1 MPAKPKMSQS
11 LVIVES
17 PAKCGKIEGFLGAGF
32 KCIATFGHF
41 KQLSDL
47 KCVDVNNNFTPYFQE
62 ITTKASQIHKLE
74 KAIKESDEVYL
85 ATDDDREGEAIA
97 WHVCV
102 HFNLPI
108 STTKRIIFHEITK
121 PAILAAV
128 STPTTVNMDIVHA
141 QQGRQILD
149 LIVGFKLSPLLWENI
164 SRKSKTGLSAGRCQT
179 PALRIIYDNEKEIE
193 QSPGKKV
200 YNTTGVFTSKNIPFA
215 LQKHHDS
222 EETMENFLTESV
234 TFTHIYDHTKP
245 KAVTKNPPTPF
256 TTSTIQQTAS
266 NEMHIS
272 PKETMTILQKLYEGG
287 YITYMRTD
295 STTYSEEFL
304 KTAKPYITN
313 KWGKD
318 YLHPDVDKLALR
330 GNENAK
336 KSKKKKD
343 KDKKDDNAQEAHEAI
358 RPTKIEVT
366 QVNDSMTPKEKKMYI
381 LIWRNTVESCMSPA
395 KYSSVTA
402 KISAPEETEYRY
414 TAEQVVFA
422 GWKIVKGVEE
432 TNQLY
437 NFIQTLKAK
446 SEIHYNKINS
456 KVTLKDLKSH
466 YTEAKLVQLL
476 EQKGIGRP
484 STFSSLVDKIQER
497 GYVSK
502 ENVKG
507 KKIKCVDFEL
517 EGNEL
522 EEIENEKEFG
532 NEKNKLVIQPLG
544 VMVLEFLIKHFISF
558 FEYEYTREMEN
569 RLDEIAKGEEVW
581 HTLCRT
587 CYDDIVKQMEPLSKG
602 SKEQYVIDAQHTY
615 IIGKHGPVIK
625 CKNGDETTFKSVKKD
640 ISMERLKNGE
650 YRLEDI
656 VQDNTGSGRCLG
668 KYQEKDVILKNG
680 KYGLY
685 VCYGGESKSLSYIK
699 KKEHEIT
706 LEDVTQILDKPKQS
720 GILRQLTK
728 DISIREGKYGK
739 YIYYQNDKMNRPQ
752 FLKLK
757 GFTDNPIICKDKV
770 LKDWIKKT
778 YKVE

>member
-1 MPAKPKMSQS
+1 MPGKLKSSQS

-47 KCVDVNNNFTPYFQE
+47 KCVDVNDNFTPHFQE
-62 ITTKASQIHKLE
+62 ITSKASQISKLDR
-74 KAIKESDEVYL
+74 AIKESDEVYL

-97 WHVCV
+97 WHVCM

-108 STTKRIIFHEITK
+108 SSTKRIIFHEITK
-121 PAILAAV
+121 SAIISAV
-128 STPTTVNMDIVHA
+128 NSPTTVNMDIVHA
-141 QQGRQILD
+141 QQGRQVLD

-193 QSPGKKV
+193 KSPGKKV
-200 YNTTGVFTSKNIPFA
+200 YNTVGSFTSKNIPFA

-222 EETMENFLTESV
+222 EESMEKFLTESV
-234 TFTHIYDHTKP
+234 SFKHMYDYTKP
-245 KAVTKNPPTPF
+245 KSVTKNPPTPF

-266 NEMHIS
+266 NEMHVS

-304 KTAKPYITN
+304 KTAKPFITN

-318 YLHPDVDKLALR
+318 YLHEDVDRLALR
-330 GNENAK
+330 GNDAPK
-336 KSKKKKD
+336 KSKKKKE
-343 KDKKDDNAQEAHEAI
+343 KEKKDDNAQEAHEAI

-366 QVNDSMTPKEKKMYI
+366 QVNDSMTPKEKKMYL

-437 NFIQTLKAK
+437 TFIQTIKANN
-446 SEIHYNKINS
+446 EINYNKINS

-497 GYVSK
+497 GYVAK

-507 KKIKCVDFEL
+507 KKISCIDFEL

-522 EEIENEKEFG
+522 EEIDNEKEFG

-544 VMVLEFLIKHFISF
+544 VMVLEFLLKHFTSF
-558 FEYEYTREMEN
+558 FEYEYTRDMEN
-569 RLDEIAKGEEVW
+569 KLDEIAKGDEVW
-581 HTLCRT
+581 HNLCRT
-587 CYDDIVKQMEPLSKG
+587 CYDDITQQMGPLSKG
-602 SKEQYVIDAQHTY
+602 SKEEYRIDQHHTY

-625 CKNGDETTFKSVKKD
+625 CKIGEDTTFKSVKKD
-640 ISMERLKNGE
+640 ISLDRLKNGS
-650 YRLEDI
+650 YKLEDI
-656 VQDNTGSGRCLG
+656 IETNTGSGKILG
-668 KYQEKDVILKNG
+668 KHKEKDVILKKG

-685 VCYGGESKSLSYIK
+685 VCHGDESKSLSYIK

-706 LEDVTQILDKPKQS
+706 LEDVIGILEAPKQNNV
-720 GILRQLTK
+720 IREVTK
-728 DISIREGKYGK
+728 DISIRNGKYGK
-739 YIYYQNDKMNRPQ
+739 YIYYQNSKMQRPQ
-752 FLKLK
+752 FLKLN
-757 GFTDNPIICKDKV
+757 GFTDNVITCKDSV
-770 LKDWIKKT
+770 LKKWIQEK
-778 YKVE
+778 YKIN

>member
-1 MPAKPKMSQS
+1 MPAKPKLSQS

-47 KCVDVNNNFTPYFQE
+47 KCIDVNNNFTPHFQE
-62 ITTKASQIHKLE
+62 ISTKSSQIFKLD
-74 KAIKESDEVYL
+74 KAIKESDEIYL

-108 STTKRIIFHEITK
+108 ATTKRIIFHEITK
-121 PAILAAV
+121 PAIVSAV
-128 STPTTVNMDIVHA
+128 NSPTIVNMDIVHA
-141 QQGRQILD
+141 QQGRQVLD

-200 YNTTGVFTSKNIPFA
+200 YNTTGIFTSKNIPFV

-222 EETMENFLTESV
+222 EEKMDEFLTESV
-234 TFTHIYDHTKP
+234 SLKHIYDYTKP
-245 KAVTKNPPTPF
+245 KSVTKNPPTPF

-313 KWGKD
+313 KWGEK
-318 YLHPDVDKLALR
+318 YLHEEVDKLALR
-330 GNENAK
+330 GNDGAK

-343 KDKKDDNAQEAHEAI
+343 KEKKDDNAQEAHEAI

-402 KISAPEETEYRY
+402 KITAPEETEYRY

-437 NFIQTLKAK
+437 TFIQTLKAK

-484 STFSSLVDKIQER
+484 STFSALVDKIQER
-497 GYVSK
+497 GYVTK

-507 KKIKCVDFEL
+507 KKIKCIDFEL

-522 EEIENEKEFG
+522 EEIDNEKEFG

-544 VMVLEFLIKHFISF
+544 MMVLEFLLKHFISF

-569 RLDEIAKGEEVW
+569 RLDEIAKGEVVW
-581 HTLCRT
+581 HTLCKT
-587 CYDDIVKQMEPLSKG
+587 CYDDITKQMEPLG
-602 SKEQYVIDAQHTY
+602 RGAKEEYVIDARHTY

-625 CKNGDETTFKSVKKD
+625 CKNGDDITFKSVKKD
-640 ISMERLKNGE
+640 ISMVKLKKGE
-650 YRLEDI
+650 YKLEDI
-656 VQDNTGSGRCLG
+656 IQENTGSGRSLG

-685 VCYGGESKSLSYIK
+685 VCYGGESKSLSHIK

-706 LEDVTQILDKPKQS
+706 LEDVTQVLNKPKQS
-720 GILRQLTK
+720 GILRQVTK
-728 DISIREGKYGK
+728 DISIRDGKYGK
-739 YIYYQNDKMNRPQ
+739 YIYYQNEKMKRPQ

-757 GFTDNPIICKDKV
+757 GFADDPIICKEGVIKE
-770 LKDWIKKT
+770 WIKKT

>member
-1 MPAKPKMSQS
+1 MPGKPKLSQS

-17 PAKCGKIEGFLGAGF
+17 PAKCGKIESFLGTGF

-47 KCVDVNNNFTPYFQE
+47 KCVDIANNFTPHFQE
-62 ITTKASQIHKLE
+62 ITTKASQINKLE
-74 KAIKESDEVYL
+74 RAIRESDEIYL

-102 HFNLPI
+102 HFNLPVA
-108 STTKRIIFHEITK
+108 TTKRIIFHEITK
-121 PAILAAV
+121 PAILSAV
-128 STPTTVNMDIVHA
+128 SSPTTVNMDVVHA
-141 QQGRQILD
+141 QQGRQVLD

-200 YNTTGVFTSKNIPFA
+200 YNTTGTFTSKNIPFS

-222 EETMENFLTESV
+222 EETMESFLTDSV
-234 TFTHIYDHTKP
+234 SFKHIYDYTKP
-245 KAVTKNPPTPF
+245 KSVTKNPPTPF

-266 NEMHIS
+266 NEMHVS
-272 PKETMTILQKLYEGG
+272 PKETMSILQKLYEGG

-304 KTAKPYITN
+304 KTAKPYITD

-318 YLHPDVDKLALR
+318 YLHEDVDRLSLR
-330 GNENAK
+330 GADTAK

-366 QVNDSMTPKEKKMYI
+366 EVKDDMTPREKKMYT
-381 LIWRNTVESCMSPA
+381 LIWKNTVESCMSPA

-402 KISAPEETEYRY
+402 KITAPEETEYRY

-437 NFIQTLKAK
+437 TFIQTLKSK
-446 SEIHYNKINS
+446 SEIKYNKIAS

-497 GYVSK
+497 GYVAK

-522 EEIENEKEFG
+522 EEIDNEKEFG

-544 VMVLEFLIKHFISF
+544 VMVLEFLLKHFVSF
-558 FEYEYTREMEN
+558 FEYEYTRDMEN
-569 RLDEIAKGEEVW
+569 KLDEIAKGEEVW
-581 HTLCRT
+581 HSICRT
-587 CYDDIVKQMEPLSKG
+587 CYDDITEQMSPLCKG
-602 SKEQYVIDAQHTY
+602 SKEEYVIDANHTY

-625 CKNGDETTFKSVKKD
+625 CKIGEDVSFKSVKKD
-640 ISMERLKNGE
+640 ISMEKLKEGR
-650 YRLEDI
+650 YKLEDI
-656 VQDNTGSGRCLG
+656 VQDNTGSGRSLG
-668 KYQEKDVILKNG
+668 KYQEKDVMLKNG

-685 VCYGGESKSLSYIK
+685 VTYGGESKSLTGLK

-706 LEDVTQILDKPKQS
+706 LEDAIDVIKKPKQN
-720 GILRQLTK
+720 GVLRQVTN
-728 DISIREGKYGK
+728 DISIRNGKYGQ
-739 YIYYQNDKMNRPQ
+739 YIYYQNSKMTRPQ

-757 GFTDNPIICKDKV
+757 GFKENPITCKDKV
-770 LKDWIKKT
+770 LKDWISKT
-778 YKVE
+778 YKVN

>member
-1 MPAKPKMSQS
+1 MPGKPKLSQS

-17 PAKCGKIEGFLGAGF
+17 PAKCGKIESFLGTGF

-47 KCVDVNNNFTPYFQE
+47 KCVDIANNFTPHFQE
-62 ITTKASQIHKLE
+62 ITTKASQINKLE
-74 KAIKESDEVYL
+74 RAIRESDEIYL

-102 HFNLPI
+102 HFKLPV

-121 PAILAAV
+121 PAILSAV
-128 STPTTVNMDIVHA
+128 NSPTTVNMDVVHA
-141 QQGRQILD
+141 QQGRQVLD

-200 YNTTGVFTSKNIPFA
+200 YNTTGTFTSKNIPFS

-222 EETMENFLTESV
+222 EEAMETFLTDSV
-234 TFTHIYDHTKP
+234 SFKHMYDYTKP
-245 KAVTKNPPTPF
+245 KSVTKNPPTPF

-266 NEMHIS
+266 NEMHVS
-272 PKETMTILQKLYEGG
+272 PKETMSILQKLYEGG

-304 KTAKPYITN
+304 KTAKPYITD

-318 YLHPDVDKLALR
+318 YLHEDVDRLSLR
-330 GNENAK
+330 GADSAK

-366 QVNDSMTPKEKKMYI
+366 EVKDDMTPKEKKMYT

-402 KISAPEETEYRY
+402 KITAPEESEYRY

-437 NFIQTLKAK
+437 TFIQTLKSK
-446 SEIHYNKINS
+446 SEIKYNKIAS

-497 GYVSK
+497 GYVAK

-522 EEIENEKEFG
+522 EEIDNEKEFG

-544 VMVLEFLIKHFISF
+544 VMVLEFLLKHFVSF
-558 FEYEYTREMEN
+558 FEYEYTRDMEN
-569 RLDEIAKGEEVW
+569 KLDEIAKGEEVW
-581 HTLCRT
+581 HSICRT
-587 CYDDIVKQMEPLSKG
+587 CYDDITEQMSPLCKG
-602 SKEQYVIDAQHTY
+602 SKEEYVIDANHTY

-625 CKNGDETTFKSVKKD
+625 CKVGEDVSFKSVKKD
-640 ISMERLKNGE
+640 ISMEKLKEGK
-650 YRLEDI
+650 YKLEDI
-656 VQDNTGSGRCLG
+656 VQDNTGSGRSLG
-668 KYQEKDVILKNG
+668 KYQEKDVVLKNG

-685 VCYGGESKSLSYIK
+685 VAYGGESKSLTGLK

-706 LEDVTQILDKPKQS
+706 LEDAIDIIKKPKQN
-720 GILRQLTK
+720 GVLRQVTN
-728 DISIREGKYGK
+728 DISIRNGKYGQ
-739 YIYYQNDKMNRPQ
+739 YIYYQNSKMTRPQ

-757 GFTDNPIICKDKV
+757 GFKENPITCKDKV
-770 LKDWIKKT
+770 LKDWISKT
-778 YKVE
+778 YKIN